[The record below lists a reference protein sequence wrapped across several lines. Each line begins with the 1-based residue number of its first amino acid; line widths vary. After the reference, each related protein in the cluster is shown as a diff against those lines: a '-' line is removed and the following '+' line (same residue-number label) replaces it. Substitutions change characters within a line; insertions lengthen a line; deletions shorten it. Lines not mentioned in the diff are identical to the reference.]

1 VLRRRFQAIVV
12 LLLRVRVTGLGE
24 YPDYRVGTEP
34 VTPDRIDDSSWSRAV
49 RQTHAWSHRP
59 GNLTQPEAPGLDHVL
74 NGKVVIITGASS
86 GIGAE
91 TARQLSRLGCRLT
104 LAGRSEERL
113 RALADELDTDALAVR
128 TDVTASDDVRRMV
141 DMTIERFGRIDVMFA
156 NAGIYIPGKVDEGD
170 PAEWSNLMNVNID
183 GVLNC
188 VHAVLGQMKAQGSG
202 DILVTSSISG
212 FVDIAWE
219 PIYSASKHAI
229 QGFVHTL
236 RRQVAPM
243 GLRVGAIAPGAVA
256 TELWGLTDP
265 DEIARLADH
274 EHSFIRAEDV
284 ARAVIFM
291 LSQPPYVTIRDL
303 VILPQ
308 GQDI

>member
-1 VLRRRFQAIVV
+1 L
-12 LLLRVRVTGLGE
+12 E
-24 YPDYRVGTEP
+24 
-34 VTPDRIDDSSWSRAV
+34 
-49 RQTHAWSHRP
+49 H
-59 GNLTQPEAPGLDHVL
+59 NLD
-74 NGKVVIITGASS
+74 GKVVIVTGASS

-104 LAGRSEERL
+104 LAARSEERL
-113 RALADELDTDALAVR
+113 SALAEEIGTDALIVR
-128 TDVTASDDVRRMV
+128 TDVTSRDDVRRMV
-141 DMTIERFGRIDVMFA
+141 EATIDRFGRIDVLFA

-170 PAEWSNLMNVNID
+170 PAAWSNLMDINID

-188 VHAVLGQMKAQGSG
+188 VHAVLEQMKAQGSG
-202 DILVTSSISG
+202 DILITSSISG
-212 FVDIAWE
+212 FVDIDWE

-256 TELWGLTDP
+256 TELWGVTDP
-265 DEIARLADH
+265 DEVERLAIH
-274 EHSFIRAEDV
+274 EQSFIRAEDV
-284 ARAVIFM
+284 ARAVVFM
-291 LSQPPYVTIRDL
+291 LSQPPHVTIRDL

-308 GQDI
+308 RQDI